1 MKKRKATVLMSAI
14 LIFGLAMTTVV
25 FVSRS
30 FSTSLVNYDRLESRT
45 EQQISDVL
53 GNDRSLRF
61 LMYENA

>member
-14 LIFGLAMTTVV
+14 LIFGLAMTTIV

-30 FSTSLVNYDRLESRT
+30 LTTSLVNYDRLESKT
-45 EQQISDVL
+45 ERQISDLL
-53 GNDRSLRF
+53 GNDKSLRF